1 MRVRARMMSV
11 YRRHVLP
18 SIHYANTR
26 NGLHY
31 SLSLSLPHPPPFAL
45 QLAVCCYLVLCA
57 ISRTHL
63 RVIAHVATR
72 CRSSQNLS
80 SDTRRT
86 VLSFRSF
93 SAVLETYVHVI
104 DQSRCKPTPA
114 SRKKKKKKKR
124 KKRKK
129 ERGNPFAFH
138 QIFRPS
144 FPRPACYSICPPPF
158 LPLAPLRPVLPP
170 PCPLLLTHPLSLPLA
185 RSYRFPVSS
194 VFLLAHRAISSLLLR
209 ASFRHLFSLSLSLSL
224 SRAHY
229 EPALVATANAG
240 FSYIFV
246 RPRDVPACETG
257 EARRLLHDGV
267 AQS

>member
-114 SRKKKKKKKR
+114 SRDKKKKKKE
-124 KKRKK
+124 KK
-129 ERGNPFAFH
+129 ERKKGETPSPFIKSFVHLSLGPRVIQYARRPFSPS
-138 QIFRPS
+138 RPS
-144 FPRPACYSICPPPF
+144 APF
-158 LPLAPLRPVLPP
+158 
-170 PCPLLLTHPLSLPLA
+170 
-185 RSYRFPVSS
+185 
-194 VFLLAHRAISSLLLR
+194 SLL
-209 ASFRHLFSLSLSLSL
+209 
-224 SRAHY
+224 
-229 EPALVATANAG
+229 PAP
-240 FSYIFV
+240 F
-246 RPRDVPACETG
+246 C
-257 EARRLLHDGV
+257 
-267 AQS
+267 